1 MSISSNE
8 SILEDDIVRR
18 QSGTGNVEDQR
29 GENQP
34 TRMLVRISQEG
45 FTSVF
50 LGDEFS
56 FEGYKNVRIS
66 IVRAIAQITL
76 FYGLYK
82 AFTRP
87 P

>member
-8 SILEDDIVRR
+8 SIPEDDIVRR
-18 QSGTGNVEDQR
+18 QSGTGNVEDQW

-50 LGDEFS
+50 LGDESS

-66 IVRAIAQITL
+66 IVRAIAPITL

-82 AFTRP
+82 AFIRP